1 MSAYPERLL
10 PSMEEH
16 RIDPPTMT
24 VVGYL
29 FDLATEGAGV
39 EQIPDPVWLACARA
53 ISAHK
58 EGHALLDLSSSPEV
72 VDLLRGFPKLIAC
85 RPNAGEADGVG
96 RPFVLEDSALYVT
109 RALHEEQAI
118 ADAVRLAVSEDR
130 LHILLGG
137 PGAGKTTEVARR
149 LVERL
154 SKDGADA
161 SKIALAAPT
170 GKAAD
175 RMRKAIESALE
186 RGNESGPY
194 PVDVAQKVRS
204 IVPVTL
210 HRLLGYSE
218 HRREGRYKFG
228 PTERL
233 PFDMII
239 VDETSMMSMS
249 MMYRLLGAL
258 RPDAKDKPG
267 TELLLVGDPDQLVS
281 VEAGSVLG
289 DLRRVGV
296 EGGLLAHPVTD
307 FLRGQHRFDEKS
319 DLGRFIG
326 LVRGDEGGEVDVE
339 SALGLLE
346 KYRRADPSTAT
357 ISFIDPTVDKEA
369 FSELAGLVRDHA
381 LSVVEVAAA
390 GDARTALDRLS
401 TMQVLCATHRG
412 RSGVT
417 TWNRTVNT
425 WIGPSARSTWFA
437 GRPVLVTTNDYSNRV
452 YNGDVGVV
460 VRRPNGDLEVAFP
473 DVGDPRLLAT
483 VRLPDVVTVHALT
496 IHKSQGSEYDHVIV
510 VLPKGESRLLTRE
523 LLYTA
528 ASRARLRLTVVAS
541 PETVRSAM
549 TTKVRRST
557 KLADRLSSSST

>member
-1 MSAYPERLL
+1 
-10 PSMEEH
+10 MEEH
-16 RIDPPTMT
+16 RIDAPTMT

-29 FDLATEGAGV
+29 FDLATKGDGV
-39 EQIPDPVWLACARA
+39 EQIPDPVWLVCARA
-53 ISAHK
+53 LSAHE
-58 EGHALLDLSSSPEV
+58 EGHALLDLSPSPEV
-72 VDLLRGFPKLIAC
+72 VDLLGQFPKLIDC
-85 RPNAGEADGVG
+85 RPQGGNADGSG
-96 RPFVLEDSALYVT
+96 RPFVLDNSALYLA

-154 SKDGADA
+154 SKDGADP

-204 IVPVTL
+204 IEPVTL

-218 HRREGRYKFG
+218 HRREGRYKYG
-228 PTERL
+228 PTESL
-233 PFDMII
+233 PYDMII

-258 RPDAKDKPG
+258 RRDAKDKPG

-296 EGGLLAHPVTD
+296 EGGLLAHPVTE

-339 SALGLLE
+339 SALSLLE
-346 KYRRADPSTAT
+346 EYRSADPSTSA
-357 ISFIDPTVDKEA
+357 ISFIDPTVDEEA
-369 FSELAGLVRDHA
+369 LSKLAEIVRDHA
-381 LSVVEVAAA
+381 LSVVEAATV
-390 GDARTALDRLS
+390 GEARTALDRLS
-401 TMQVLCATHRG
+401 KMQVLCATHRG

-417 TWNRTVNT
+417 TWNRNVNT
-425 WIGPSARSTWFA
+425 WIGPSTRSTWFA
-437 GRPVLVTTNDYSNRV
+437 GRPVLVTRNDYANRV

-473 DVGDPRLLAT
+473 GVGDPRLLAT

-510 VLPKGESRLLTRE
+510 VLPSGESRLLTRE

-541 PETVRSAM
+541 PETVRSAL
-549 TTKVRRST
+549 TTRVRRST
-557 KLADRLSSSST
+557 GLVDRLTR